1 MAHGQRKQKKNQ
13 DASEAPRYR
22 VRGVR
27 RDPVDISKLS
37 KALIGLAM
45 AEAEREAQAEH
56 AVQSDSGPQ
65 PDAVVGESPGAGGDS
80 DA

>member
-1 MAHGQRKQKKNQ
+1 MAHRQRNQKKEHGAT
-13 DASEAPRYR
+13 DAPRYR

-37 KALIGLAM
+37 KALIGLVT

-56 AVQSDSGPQ
+56 ARQTDDDSEHQGIT
-65 PDAVVGESPGAGGDS
+65 GESPGIGGDS

>member
-1 MAHGQRKQKKNQ
+1 MAHGQRKQKSKQ
-13 DASEAPRYR
+13 GASDTPRYR

-27 RDPVDISKLS
+27 RDPVDISKLR

-56 AVQSDSGPQ
+56 NLQADGGAQR
-65 PDAVVGESPGAGGDS
+65 DAVTGESPGIGGGD

>member
-1 MAHGQRKQKKNQ
+1 MAHAKRNRNNKQVAGDEN
-13 DASEAPRYR
+13 RFT

-37 KALIGLAM
+37 KALIGLAQ

-56 AVQSDSGPQ
+56 TARAVGNVGPEITSKGN
-65 PDAVVGESPGAGGDS
+65 ARPGGGD